1 MEPLPLIVGAPKK
14 PKRSKVIDRVSPRA
28 IRSVPQETATQSDD
42 GPRQLQES
50 PGRSFHQAPRYHP
63 AGPVHDAFPH
73 PSLLPFG
80 LASSVALHN
89 PSLQQHSSLLQA
101 MYSQI
106 PTISHREKPSSL
118 SSPSRKNQS
127 FSSSADMVNAS
138 KSFQKCES
146 DASMYDQMMSD
157 SIMAVGNS
165 HGFISFG

>member
-28 IRSVPQETATQSDD
+28 VRSVPQETATQSDD
-42 GPRQLQES
+42 GSRQLQDS
-50 PGRSFHQAPRYHP
+50 PGRSFHPSPRFHP

-80 LASSVALHN
+80 LSPSVALHN
-89 PSLQQHSSLLQA
+89 PSLQQHSTLLQA

-106 PTISHREKPSSL
+106 PSISHRGEKPSSL
-118 SSPSRKNQS
+118 SSPSRKTQS
-127 FSSSADMVNAS
+127 FSSSTDMAS
-138 KSFQKCES
+138 VPKSFQKC
-146 DASMYDQMMSD
+146 DASIYDQMMSD
-157 SIMAVGNS
+157 SMMTVGSS